1 MASGSEGY
9 ARINAN
15 RAQRAQRGQTRSGAR
30 RLPLQGAPRLS
41 GVPF

>member
-15 RAQRAQRGQTRSGAR
+15 RAQSGQTRSGAR